1 MVTVRTNGGSSDD
14 DRTPPMASGKRIDAS
29 RQSIPRRRIRRI
41 ALSASTP
48 GQREEASPVKG
59 AEMNG
64 TDDLPCGYTDIDG
77 STIDYVSE
85 SRLLPV
91 TESSA
96 V

>member
-1 MVTVRTNGGSSDD
+1 
-14 DRTPPMASGKRIDAS
+14 
-29 RQSIPRRRIRRI
+29 
-41 ALSASTP
+41 
-48 GQREEASPVKG
+48 
-59 AEMNG
+59 MNG
-64 TDDLPCGYTDIDG
+64 TDDLPCGSTDIDG